1 MLYLFQMEN
10 LEIQKI
16 ITNLSDIISFFILKL
31 SMLNLIIIMSH
42 LLFLIININDLIN
55 FATFFIS
62 QIIKLIYSSI

>member
-62 QIIKLIYSSI
+62 QIIKQIYSSI

>member
-1 MLYLFQMEN
+1 MEN

-55 FATFFIS
+55 FATFFIY
-62 QIIKLIYSSI
+62 IIKQIYSSI

>member
-1 MLYLFQMEN
+1 MEN

-62 QIIKLIYSSI
+62 QIIKQIYSSI